1 MSYYDPAEG
10 AGVLAV
16 DEAEVEGAGVF
27 EVVEAAEEPFEPARP
42 AVATPLV
49 EAPCAA
55 EADAAGRAAGVDLT

>member
-1 MSYYDPAEG
+1 MRYYDPAEG

-49 EAPCAA
+49 EAFCAT
-55 EADAAGRAAGVDLT
+55 EVDAAGGAASGDLT